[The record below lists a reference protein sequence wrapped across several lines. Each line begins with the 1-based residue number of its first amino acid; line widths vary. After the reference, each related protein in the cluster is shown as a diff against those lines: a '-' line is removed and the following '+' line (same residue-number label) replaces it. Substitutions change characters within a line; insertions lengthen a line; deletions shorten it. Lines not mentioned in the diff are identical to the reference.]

1 MNRIQLSRTLTLTGY
16 FGLLSFIPLWYL
28 VLQPIEAKFVS
39 MTLLLQVG
47 PLLFPLRGIL
57 HGRVYTHAWAMY
69 LALFYFIIG
78 IWYAGDSST
87 RLFGIIFS
95 LLSVLFFL
103 GSMLYTRF
111 QGKAE
116 NVLRQ
121 SAEDTQ
127 QQDSQST
134 AE

>member
-1 MNRIQLSRTLTLTGY
+1 MNSIQLSRTLTLIGY
-16 FGLLSFIPLWYL
+16 FGLLGFIPLWYL
-28 VLQPIEAKFVS
+28 LIQPIEAKFVS
-39 MTLLLQVG
+39 MTLLIQVG

-95 LLSVLFFL
+95 LLSVLFFV

-116 NVLRQ
+116 NALHDATEEARQ
-121 SAEDTQ
+121 HDTK
-127 QQDSQST
+127 DTS
-134 AE
+134 

>member
-1 MNRIQLSRTLTLTGY
+1 MNSIQLSRTLTLIGY
-16 FGLLSFIPLWYL
+16 FGLLGFIPLWYL
-28 VLQPIEAKFVS
+28 LIKPLEAELIS
-39 MTLLLQVG
+39 IYLLIQAG

-95 LLSVLFFL
+95 LLSVLFFI
-103 GSMLYTRF
+103 GCMLYTRF

-116 NVLRQ
+116 NALRDA
-121 SAEDTQ
+121 AEDSRQHDTKG
-127 QQDSQST
+127 SS
-134 AE
+134 

>member
-1 MNRIQLSRTLTLTGY
+1 MNSIQLSRTLTLTGY
-16 FGLLSFIPLWYL
+16 FGLLGFIPLWYL
-28 VLQPIEAKFVS
+28 VLQPIEARFVS
-39 MTLLLQVG
+39 MTLLIQAG

-95 LLSVLFFL
+95 LLSVLFFV

-116 NVLRQ
+116 NVRHK
-121 SAEDTQ
+121 SVE
-127 QQDSQST
+127 DSQQT
-134 AE
+134 QD

>member
-1 MNRIQLSRTLTLTGY
+1 MNPVQFSRTLTLIGY
-16 FGLLSFIPLWYL
+16 FGLLGFIPLWYL
-28 VLQPIEAKFVS
+28 LIQPIEAKFVS
-39 MTLLLQVG
+39 MTLLFRVG

-87 RLFGIIFS
+87 HLFGVIFS
-95 LLSVLFFL
+95 LLSVIFFI

-116 NVLRQ
+116 NALREA
-121 SAEDTQ
+121 AENTQ
-127 QQDSQST
+127 QHGSQG
-134 AE
+134 

>member
-1 MNRIQLSRTLTLTGY
+1 MNSIQLSRTLTLIGY
-16 FGLLSFIPLWYL
+16 FGLLGFIPLWYL
-28 VLQPIEAKFVS
+28 LIQPIEAKFVS
-39 MTLLLQVG
+39 MTLLIQVG

-95 LLSVLFFL
+95 LLSVLFFV

-116 NVLRQ
+116 NALREA
-121 SAEDTQ
+121 AEDTQ
-127 QQDSQST
+127 QTQD
-134 AE
+134 

>member
-16 FGLLSFIPLWYL
+16 FGLLGFIPLWYL

-69 LALFYFIIG
+69 LSLFYFIIG

-95 LLSVLFFL
+95 LLSVLFFV
-103 GSMLYTRF
+103 GCMFYTRF

-116 NVLRQ
+116 NALRQ
-121 SAEDTQ
+121 AAEDA